1 MQELSISYY
10 ICADKKRRCD
20 SKCRCNSYKW
30 RGIEPLPFMPRN
42 SRCSCTAYAIFYKN
56 LTIILIETES
66 EDGFKSISNFMCK
79 PIQK

>member
-1 MQELSISYY
+1 ML
-10 ICADKKRRCD
+10 
-20 SKCRCNSYKW
+20 
-30 RGIEPLPFMPRN
+30 PRN
-42 SRCSCTAYAIFYKN
+42 GGVTANAGATLINGGALSPFHLCQETVGAHALPMQFFYKN